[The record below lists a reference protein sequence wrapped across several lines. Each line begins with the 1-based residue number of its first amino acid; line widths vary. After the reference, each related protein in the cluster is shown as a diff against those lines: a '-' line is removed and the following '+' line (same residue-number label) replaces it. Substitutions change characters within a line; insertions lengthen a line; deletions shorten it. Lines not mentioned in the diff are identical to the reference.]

1 MTLLVIL
8 DMEPYIIWPQIS
20 PIMYKMYTYILLLA
34 TVVMTINFLNY
45 SIIMKNSVPVGA
57 KNKTSLSLL
66 LSSLFI
72 IILFFYEVFC
82 SGVVGGT
89 MQPFNASMLCINI
102 GLMLFCMLDNYT
114 LRDIYTNV
122 KKIFA
127 ITLIPGI
134 IIFVLI
140 QILGDLP
147 YTMLT
152 ADSGKDITGQ
162 AYRLYF
168 GVATMLENGGG
179 FLNRLCGIYREPGF
193 VGTIGALLLVGDKL
207 SLKKWENKVIL
218 IALLCTFSLAFVLI
232 LAVAWLLYK
241 LYDLRDRKKAAG
253 GIVAILFLFVVY
265 FVFINIPLSEDS
277 GLGELQARLEITEEG
292 LAGDN
297 RISSSEYA
305 VYEYEQFIK
314 SGAKVV
320 LFGHGVCTEKV
331 PGTKVN
337 IWQNVCS
344 YQEFVYYFGFIGLAI
359 VIAWLVLTVL
369 SKYSRVYG
377 QAKWN
382 ILVLLAVFVISIYQ
396 RYDVT
401 NLHYLCILLGG
412 CANCAL
418 IGMEKDE
425 NDLGVNFN

>member
-1 MTLLVIL
+1 MALLVWL
-8 DMEPYIIWPQIS
+8 DMQPYFVWSQIS
-20 PIMYKMYTYILLLA
+20 PVIYKLYTVVLLLA

-45 SIIMKNSVPVGA
+45 SIITKKAVPIEA

-66 LSSLFI
+66 LSAFI
-72 IILFFYEVFC
+72 VVILFFYEVFC

-89 MQPFNASMLCINI
+89 MQPFNTSILCINI

-114 LRDIYTNV
+114 LQDIYINV

-140 QILGDLP
+140 QLLGDLP

-152 ADSGKDITGQ
+152 ADSGKEITGQ

-193 VGTIGALLLVGDKL
+193 VGTIGALMLVGDRL

-218 IALLCTFSLAFVLI
+218 VALLCTFSLAFVLI
-232 LAVAWLLYK
+232 LAVAWLLHK
-241 LYDLRDRKKAAG
+241 LYDLRDRKRAAG
-253 GIVAILFLFVVY
+253 GIVAILFLFVAY
-265 FVFINIPLSEDS
+265 FVFMNIPLSESS
-277 GLGELQARLEITEEG
+277 GLGELQARLEITDEG

-320 LFGHGVCTEKV
+320 LFGHGVSTEKI

-344 YQEFVYYFGFIGLAI
+344 YQEFVYYFGFIGLAL
-359 VIAWLVLTVL
+359 VVCWLVFTVL
-369 SKYSRVYG
+369 SKYSKVTG
-377 QAKWN
+377 EDKWN
-382 ILVLLAVFVISIYQ
+382 ILVLLIVFIISIYQ
-396 RYDVT
+396 RYNVT
-401 NLHYLCILLGG
+401 NFHYLCVLLGG
-412 CANCAL
+412 CANLAL
-418 IGMEKDE
+418 MGDGKR
-425 NDLGVNFN
+425 